1 MSKDNLRHA
10 DVLANDPCTRE
21 FLQAGER
28 LLHDILARDA
38 EETPGREFVDRAR
51 AELSAT
57 DLAEASANGSS
68 LTIEEALD
76 LARGD

>member
-1 MSKDNLRHA
+1 VNVYS
-10 DVLANDPCTRE
+10 
-21 FLQAGER
+21 
-28 LLHDILARDA
+28 

-51 AELSAT
+51 AELSAA